1 MGTAASV
8 VTSTK
13 RCSLLHPEGDT
24 ASRHESVHPGPNYEP
39 GDAPILRNWADGPEI
54 RGPTYV
60 VAAAGRLHAAEGFTS
75 SSNSL
80 SIRRSPPTAGTRDI
94 GPASQALAGSFKEI
108 H

>member
-39 GDAPILRNWADGPEI
+39 GDAPTLRNWADGPEI